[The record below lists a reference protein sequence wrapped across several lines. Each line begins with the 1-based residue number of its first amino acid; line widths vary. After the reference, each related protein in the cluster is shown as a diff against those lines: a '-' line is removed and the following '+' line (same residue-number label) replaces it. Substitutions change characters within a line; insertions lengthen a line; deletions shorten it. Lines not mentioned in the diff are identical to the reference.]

1 MQEGL
6 REQCSLAA
14 DEIKQITSALDTNK
28 DGEVKNCAKFC
39 PFSEPL
45 TMSAMFVLI
54 WNGQCAHRNRSEMW
68 HMLQV
73 DWMAFVA
80 SAAAHQNM
88 LSEAKLRAAFDF
100 IDADKDGRICKGSR
114 KLFEQTAHMLH
125 ATTEQSL
132 AVVLTRSFCFAIRS
146 MLTAESTDVVSP
158 RCLQRTCSTC

>member
-14 DEIKQITSALDTNK
+14 DEIKQITSAPDTNK
-28 DGEVKNCAKFC
+28 DGEVRNCAKFC

-45 TMSAMFVLI
+45 TMSATFVLI

-68 HMLQV
+68 HVLQV

-114 KLFEQTAHMLH
+114 KLFEQTAHMYTPRPSSH
-125 ATTEQSL
+125 WP
-132 AVVLTRSFCFAIRS
+132 FCIAIRS
-146 MLTAESTDVVSP
+146 MLTAESTDVGSP